1 MYEAMTAPQ
10 EAAVTRARNDRREI
24 FGWTM
29 YDWANSVF
37 STTVAGVLLGP
48 YVTSLAQGA
57 VGENGPVWQL
67 GSQTLITAKSLW
79 PYTVSLSVFLQVFLL
94 PFLGAVADYT
104 ALKKRLMIIFTYV
117 AVAAVCLLF
126 FVVPGTYLLGSLL
139 FIIANVSFGGAI
151 VMYNAYLPEIASE
164 DRRDAVSSRGFAL
177 GYLGGGVLLAANLA
191 LVLVKPFGLATDLA
205 VRLSLLS
212 AGLWWG

>member
-1 MYEAMTAPQ
+1 
-10 EAAVTRARNDRREI
+10 
-24 FGWTM
+24 M

-48 YVTSLAQGA
+48 YVTSLAQDA
-57 VGENGPVWQL
+57 VGENGPVWQV
-67 GSQTLITAKSLW
+67 GSLTLITAKSLW

-104 ALKKRLMIIFTYV
+104 ALKKRLMTVFTYI
-117 AVAAVCLLF
+117 AVVAVCLLF

-151 VMYNAYLPEIASE
+151 VMYNAYLSEITSE
-164 DRRDAVSSRGFAL
+164 DRRDAVRVEFEAL
-177 GYLGGGVLLAANLA
+177 STALLGAAEALARWWLR
-191 LVLVKPFGLATDLA
+191 TEEI
-205 VRLSLLS
+205 S
-212 AGLWWG
+212 AGEAAELLISTIEPGLRARSGSPTANTPEKGTTTP